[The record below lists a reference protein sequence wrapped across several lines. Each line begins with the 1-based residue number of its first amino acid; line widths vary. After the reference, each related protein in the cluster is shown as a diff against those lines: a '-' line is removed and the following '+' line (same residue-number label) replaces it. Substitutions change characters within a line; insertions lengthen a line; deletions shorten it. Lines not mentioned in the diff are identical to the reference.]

1 MKIGIF
7 GGSFNPPHMGHINA
21 IQTVAKKVGL
31 GKVHVIPAAQN
42 PLKTPVEGPTPQQR
56 LELTRLAFEQYGDS
70 YFIDDQEIKRGGMSY
85 TIDTVMNLRKQYEAA
100 DLFLIVGAD
109 KFEELAQWKDYQKIL
124 SEVNLIVTTRPG
136 YETPE
141 SLEEMPG
148 YLKPLV
154 SDFDFNFIELSTG
167 RSVQFIT
174 LRDIE
179 ISATELRKWLRT
191 GKPVEKYLP
200 LAVETYIKDHKMYR
214 NLGDRIGDYTKFTAF
229 CADVLFAKK
238 GINVRGFDLRGMTSP
253 SEFTLI
259 ASGTSTR
266 HAAAMAE
273 NIVMAVQEEYNIHPQ
288 SVEGIDEGRWVL
300 VDYGS
305 LIIHLFYDF
314 VRLEYNLESLWREG
328 KDLGLKDPYVGK
340 PEAKS

>member
-7 GGSFNPPHMGHINA
+7 GGSFNPPHNGHINSL
-21 IQTVAKKVGL
+21 QTVASKFGLKKIHIV
-31 GKVHVIPAAQN
+31 PAAQN
-42 PLKTPVEGPTPQQR
+42 PLKTPVEGPTPEQR
-56 LELTRLAFEQYGDS
+56 LELTRLAFNQYGDQ
-70 YFIDDQEIKRGGMSY
+70 YVIDDQEIKRGGMSY
-85 TIDTVMNLRKQYEAA
+85 TIDTVMNLRKTYEAQ

-109 KFEELAQWKDYQKIL
+109 KFEELSQWKDYQKIL
-124 SEVNLIVTTRPG
+124 TEANLIVTTRPG
-136 YETPE
+136 YDMPE
-141 SLEEMPG
+141 SLDEMPG
-148 YLKPLV
+148 FLKPLV
-154 SDFDFNFIELSTG
+154 AEFDFNFIELNTG
-167 RSVQFIT
+167 RNIQFIT

-179 ISATELRKWLRT
+179 ISSSEVRKWLRT

-200 LAVETYIKDHKMYR
+200 LSVETYLKEHKLYR
-214 NLGDRIGDYTKFTAF
+214 NLGDRIGDFQKFTEF

-238 GINVRGFDLRGMTSP
+238 GINVRGFDLTKMVAP

-266 HAAAMAE
+266 HAASMAE
-273 NIVMAVQEEYNIHPQ
+273 NIVMAVKEEYNVHPQ

-314 VRLEYNLESLWREG
+314 VRQEYSLENLWREG
-328 KDLGLKDPYVGK
+328 IDLGLKDPYVGK
-340 PEAKS
+340 PEVK